1 MYRAGINKDKKKR
14 SLLLKKKAKVRKFNA
29 RAMDFLRSEI
39 KVYEKY
45 NCKLTIEEKVGWLR
59 DWRSDP
65 RVEWIKA
72 SREKFLKV
80 RSSYPCIKDFEEFGP
95 EAEGIEKMTDDEWN
109 NFAAYVGLI
118 DEDEDGEP
126 FYYEFV

>member
-1 MYRAGINKDKKKR
+1 MYRAGINKDEKKR

-29 RAMDFLRSEI
+29 LAMDFLRNEI

-65 RVEWIKA
+65 RVERIKA
-72 SREKFLKV
+72 SREKFLKLRDSFPEV
-80 RSSYPCIKDFEEFGP
+80 GEFS
-95 EAEGIEKMTDDEWN
+95 D
-109 NFAAYVGLI
+109 
-118 DEDEDGEP
+118 
-126 FYYEFV
+126 